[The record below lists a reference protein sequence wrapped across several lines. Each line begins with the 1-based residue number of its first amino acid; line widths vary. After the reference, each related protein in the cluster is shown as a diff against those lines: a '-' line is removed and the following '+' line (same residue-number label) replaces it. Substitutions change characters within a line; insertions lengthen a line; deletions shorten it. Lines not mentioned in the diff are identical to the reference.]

1 MSELRG
7 RLLHEANRVSSA
19 ARRPLADVINEAA
32 KGTFNFA
39 TLKTL
44 GDADIGK
51 VLAALTELERIA
63 AAS

>member
-1 MSELRG
+1 
-7 RLLHEANRVSSA
+7 VSSA

-44 GDADIGK
+44 GDADTGK

-63 AAS
+63 AAA